1 MTLSMRHQGVCQR
14 ESRGVGVFQAGQDQ
28 EAVKDYRLLTLRGYS
43 TLATLNN

>member
-14 ESRGVGVFQAGQDQ
+14 ERRGVGVFQAGQ